1 MLGCNINL
9 KVATEYCPIK
19 PALRDPPVLRQ
30 ILTRMRLLFI
40 FRPIPNSHHP
50 LDNSAA
56 KDILVEYLKQKK
68 LRPTKERFLLLNE
81 IMRSNGHFDADK
93 LFATVNARGHDVS
106 RATVYNTLDLLVDC
120 GLISRYR
127 FGENHSRFEKA
138 FGRPRHDHLICLEC
152 GDIIEFVNQKLEKIQ
167 EEVCSER
174 KFKPHN
180 ATLQIFGVCAKCQ
193 SKKKHE

>member
-1 MLGCNINL
+1 MLF
-9 KVATEYCPIK
+9 
-19 PALRDPPVLRQ
+19 
-30 ILTRMRLLFI
+30 LFI

-81 IMRSNGHFDADK
+81 IMRTNGHFDADR
-93 LFATVNARGHDVS
+93 LFATVNARGSNVS

-152 GDIIEFVNQKLEKIQ
+152 GDIIEFVNRKLEKIQ
-167 EEVCSER
+167 EEVCSEQ

-180 ATLQIFGVCAKCQ
+180 STLQIFGVCAKCQ
-193 SKKKHE
+193 SKKKHQ